1 MIKIYLAICV
11 SHRASMLRLA
21 KRVKTE
27 RFQSYRYLISAKIMR
42 EVHQIKLNDTETQIR
57 DVLVDFC
64 QYYNLNHTPPL
75 ELRIT
80 GGWVRDKL
88 LGNES
93 HDIDIAIDH
102 MTGEDFATQLHSWLS
117 SHRPELS
124 LKAIHTIKK
133 NPEKSKHLETCT
145 TKLFGCDIDFVNLR
159 LESYGENLRVPI
171 IKFGSAEEDA
181 LRRDATL
188 NALFYN
194 LNQDKIEDFTGRG
207 LDDLKQGIL
216 RTPLSPKQTFL
227 DDPLRVLRL
236 IRFACRFRFEIDA
249 ETLEA
254 MLEPEIKEALKSKIS
269 RERVGIELE
278 KILEGDYPEY
288 GLQLI
293 NYLGLAKSIFNAGD
307 QQPLLQQLNEVQ
319 DMNKLNSGFDK
330 LGHQINLATAVY
342 SKYRLLKGSSN
353 LFSSL
358 RDQRLFWLAVILA
371 PFGDLKLR
379 MNPKKDMKVS
389 AVQILL
395 REGVKFGNKENDI
408 VATLVTNHV
417 NCSKE
422 LESYLGEVDQVSDNL
437 NATSLEDVKP
447 MTTSLS
453 RSQIGFY
460 LRKFGSNA
468 QLNLELNC
476 FLEILDRL
484 AECKIETTKPDPNE
498 AIRIEPEE
506 TVESIIALTILR
518 YNRLRETIK
527 KLNLSNVDTLKPIVD
542 GKLMIQIVKGMGS
555 QYSKVKGGQWM
566 SGFLEDVL
574 KWQLD
579 HPDCT
584 ASEATDWIK
593 QEIPKRN
600 II

>member
-1 MIKIYLAICV
+1 
-11 SHRASMLRLA
+11 
-21 KRVKTE
+21 
-27 RFQSYRYLISAKIMR
+27 MR
-42 EVHQIKLNDTETQIR
+42 EIYPIKLNDTETQIR

-64 QYYNLNHTPPL
+64 QHYNKDHTPPL

-102 MTGEDFATQLHSWLS
+102 MTGEDFATQLHTWLA

-124 LKAIHTIKK
+124 LRAIHTIKK

-171 IKFGSAEEDA
+171 IKFGTAEEDA

-194 LNQDKIEDFTGRG
+194 LNQDKIEDFTGQG

-236 IRFACRFRFEIDA
+236 IRFACRFKFQIDD
-249 ETLEA
+249 ETLKA

-293 NYLGLAKSIFNAGD
+293 NYLNLAQSIFNAGD
-307 QQPLLQQLNEVQ
+307 QQLLLDQLNEASDVA
-319 DMNKLNSGFDK
+319 KLNDGFHK
-330 LGHQINLATAVY
+330 LGHQINLSTAVY
-342 SKYRLLKGSSN
+342 QKYKLLRGKPN

-358 RDQRLFWLAVILA
+358 RDQKLFWLAVILT
-371 PFGDLKLR
+371 PFGNLMLR
-379 MNPKKDMKVS
+379 INPKKDMKTS

-408 VATLVTNHV
+408 VATLVKNHV
-417 NCSKE
+417 NSAEE
-422 LESYLGEVDQVSDNL
+422 LESYLGGVDQVSDNL
-437 NATSLEDVKP
+437 GATSLESSQLTKL
-447 MTTSLS
+447 TSLRS
-453 RSQIGFY
+453 RMGFY
-460 LRKFGSNA
+460 LREFGPNA
-468 QLNLELNC
+468 PLNLELNC
-476 FLEILDRL
+476 FLEVLSRL
-484 AECKIETTKPDPNE
+484 SECQIETTKPNPNE
-498 AIRIEPEE
+498 AVKIEPEDI
-506 TVESIIALTILR
+506 VENIITLTILR
-518 YNRLRETIK
+518 YNRLRDVIH
-527 KLNLSNVDTLKPIVD
+527 KLELSDVHTLKPIVD
-542 GKLMIQIVKGMGS
+542 GKSMIQIVKGMGPE
-555 QYSKVKGGQWM
+555 YAKVKGGQWM

-579 HPDCT
+579 NPDAT
-584 ASEATDWIK
+584 VAEATDWIR